1 MGHVQ
6 HAQNNRLLRPEV
18 SRDTSGET
26 GAGEGSD
33 RHQAKV
39 RHDSMATGDSLSAP
53 ATDCVKFLS
62 DVLSH
67 WEIAHTGSQSLV
79 KRLDF
84 PSDIKRYPHTGVHKL
99 LTADGTLGT
108 RP

>member
-1 MGHVQ
+1 MQIQPASGGNPSTPLQGVSSCVGHVQ

-53 ATDCVKFLS
+53 ATDCVKYLS
-62 DVLSH
+62 DVYLTGKSH
-67 WEIAHTGSQSLV
+67 IQAHNRS
-79 KRLDF
+79 
-84 PSDIKRYPHTGVHKL
+84 
-99 LTADGTLGT
+99 
-108 RP
+108 